1 MSRSGFPQIRV
12 HRDSACIACH
22 SSRDTVRCA
31 TGEEYRSSCD
41 DSCMAHS
48 SYCALRRQ
56 AARRSCSAASLR
68 SRLSNPTHAEFA
80 CRRDATFK
88 AIYKVALSYLRQF
101 LNLAASPASDC
112 SLSESSPVARRD
124 VAPVQQISRNAH
136 PARQTAAHP
145 GIWRRIKIGL
155 ILTTATGLFASLPF
169 ALATGAHSIASFL
182 EWEAIYAGVIALG
195 AFLFARM
202 VAHIVTAE
210 FDTRQIEYGDYRV
223 HETSMF
229 DDDCWHR
236 INPASGLPMN
246 GSLDLAGNPF
256 GWDSRIHGD

>member
-1 MSRSGFPQIRV
+1 MNTIA
-12 HRDSACIACH
+12 SA
-22 SSRDTVRCA
+22 
-31 TGEEYRSSCD
+31 
-41 DSCMAHS
+41 AHS
-48 SYCALRRQ
+48 HVYHVAMLTSVCVAGL
-56 AARRSCSAASLR
+56 
-68 SRLSNPTHAEFA
+68 
-80 CRRDATFK
+80 TF
-88 AIYKVALSYLRQF
+88 VALVVVLI
-101 LNLAASPASDC
+101 
-112 SLSESSPVARRD
+112 VAQGGR
-124 VAPVQQISRNAH
+124 V
-136 PARQTAAHP
+136 RQTAAHS
-145 GIWRRIKIGL
+145 GIWRRIKIAL